1 MKNNIGFVFGIL
13 FLLAGTLKA
22 ESVIVIK
29 LSDSRPTCYEGKTS
43 ALTSLLAE
51 VRNKAEE
58 LCKQNGLNSV
68 LQDVTDQ
75 LQVNLN
81 PKIPLFCGGVAVKLK
96 INCLVMN

>member
-1 MKNNIGFVFGIL
+1 MKNNIGIALGIL
-13 FLLAGTLKA
+13 FLLVGALKA
-22 ESVIVIK
+22 DSIIVIK
-29 LSDSRPTCYEGKTS
+29 LSASRPTCYEGKTS

-51 VRNKAEE
+51 IKNKAED

-81 PKIPLFCGGVAVKLK
+81 PKIPLYCGGVAVKLK
-96 INCLVMN
+96 INCLDMN